1 MKAVFFD
8 VGETLVDET
17 RYWAEH
23 ADRLG
28 VTPHVVWA
36 ALGATISRGE
46 HHRRVF
52 DLLGGEPADE
62 VVYSPEDFYPDA
74 LPCLERLH
82 GAGYF
87 VGVAGNQCTQLE
99 EWARGQELPVDL
111 VASGIRVGIVGNQP
125 RATEDALT
133 SMDIEVDLLASSDGW
148 GAAKPS
154 TAFFGRLVA
163 ETGAPPADVAYVGD
177 RLDNDVVPAREAGL
191 VAVHIRRGPW
201 AYLQTGP
208 TTGLP
213 IRSLDELP
221 EAFDGA

>member
-36 ALGATISRGE
+36 ALGATIACGE

-52 DLLGGEPADE
+52 ELLGGEPGDE

-87 VGVAGNQCTQLE
+87 VGIAGNQSTQLE
-99 EWARGQELPVDL
+99 EWARGQELPVDV
-111 VASGIRVGIVGNQP
+111 VAS
-125 RATEDALT
+125 
-133 SMDIEVDLLASSDGW
+133 SASW
-148 GAAKPS
+148 GVEKP
-154 TAFFGRLVA
+154 APEFFARLVA
-163 ETGAPPADVAYVGD
+163 EAGVEAPEVAYVGD
-177 RLDNDVVPAREAGL
+177 RVDNDVAPARAAGL
-191 VAVHIRRGPW
+191 LAVHLRRGPW
-201 AYLQTGP
+201 AYLQDGAAAAHVR
-208 TTGLP
+208 
-213 IRSLDELP
+213 IQSLDELP
-221 EAFDGA
+221 EALLHG